1 MKIIIAGC
9 GKVGEL
15 LTSYISREGHD
26 VVVID
31 TDAEIIE
38 DIVNEYDVKGVVGNC
53 GSNSVLGEAGAGDS
67 DLIIAVTSSDELNI
81 ICCMVARKLGVRHA
95 IARVRNPDYSEQ
107 MTFMRREF
115 GLSMAVNP
123 ELDAAEEILR
133 IIQFPAAVKIDTFA
147 KGRVDLA
154 EIRLDAGHPLC
165 DKKLV
170 DLPTLYGVGVLICA
184 VQRGDDVIIPSSGDF
199 TLREGDMIHLTAS
212 HKDLANFCAKLGIV
226 SKRIKSVMI
235 IGGGKIAYFLSKML
249 CEVGIK
255 VKLVE
260 SDRERAETLSAQLP
274 GVMVINGDGTDGDL
288 LIEEG
293 IDAVDASVSL
303 TGIDEE
309 NIIIS
314 MFAGTRKVDKVITK
328 INHLNIMKTLSSIG
342 LECVVSPKNISANN
356 ILRYLRGIGNS
367 EGSSVQA
374 LYKIVDG
381 KAEALEFIASENF
394 GALGTPLK
402 DMRRKKNLLLV
413 CIIRKNKIIYPHG
426 SDTIEAGDS
435 VIVVTK
441 QSDDALRDLSD
452 ILE

>member
-1 MKIIIAGC
+1 MNIIIAGC

-15 LTSYISREGHD
+15 LTAYISREGHN

-31 TDAEIIE
+31 NEPQIIE
-38 DIVNEYDVKGVVGNC
+38 DIVNEYDVKGIAGNC
-53 GSNSVLGEAGAGDS
+53 ASNVVLSEAGAENAN
-67 DLIIAVTSSDELNI
+67 LIIAVTASDELNI
-81 ICCMVARKLGVRHA
+81 ICCMVARKLGVKHT

-107 MTFMRREF
+107 MVFMRSEF

-123 ELDAAEEILR
+123 ELETASEILR

-154 EIRLDAGHPLC
+154 EIRLDEGHPLC
-165 DKKLV
+165 NKRLCE
-170 DLPTLYGVGVLICA
+170 LPSLYDVRVLICA
-184 VQRGDDVIIPSSGDF
+184 VRRKDEVMIPSGDF
-199 TLREGDMIHLTAS
+199 VLKEGDLIHLTAS
-212 HKDLANFCAKLGIV
+212 HTELAGFCTKLGILK
-226 SKRIKSVMI
+226 KRIRSVMI
-235 IGGGKIAYFLSKML
+235 IGGGKIAFFLARML
-249 CEVGIK
+249 CDAGIK

-260 SDRERAETLSAQLP
+260 SDRARAEELSELLP
-274 GVMVINGDGTDGDL
+274 GVMVINADGTDGDV

-293 IDAVDASVSL
+293 IDRVDASVAL

-314 MFAGTRKVDKVITK
+314 MFAGTRRVDKVITK

-342 LECVVSPKNISANN
+342 LECIVSPKSISANN
-356 ILRYLRGIGNS
+356 ILRYLRSLGNTD
-367 EGSSVQA
+367 GSSVQT

-381 KAEALEFIASENF
+381 KAEALEFIASESF
-394 GALGTPLK
+394 EALGVPIK
-402 DMRRKKNLLLV
+402 DMKLRKNLLLV
-413 CIIRKNKIIYPHG
+413 CIIRREQIIYPHG

-441 QSDDALRDLSD
+441 QSDEALGDLSD
-452 ILE
+452 ILQ

>member
-1 MKIIIAGC
+1 MNIIIAGC

-15 LTSYISREGHD
+15 LTSYMSKEGHD

-31 TDAEIIE
+31 SDAQIIE
-38 DIVNEYDVKGVVGNC
+38 DIVNEYDVKGVAGNC
-53 GSNSVLGEAGAGDS
+53 GSNSVLSEAGAEQAK
-67 DLIIAVTSSDELNI
+67 LIVAVTASDELNI

-95 IARVRNPDYSEQ
+95 IARVRNPDYAEQ
-107 MTFMRREF
+107 MVFMRSEF

-123 ELDAAEEILR
+123 ELDAASEILR

-154 EIRLDAGHPLC
+154 EIRLDEGHPLC
-165 DKKLV
+165 EKRLC
-170 DLPTLYGVGVLICA
+170 DLPSLYGVGVLICA
-184 VQRGDDVIIPSSGDF
+184 VRRGDEVMIPSGDF
-199 TLREGDMIHLTAS
+199 VLKEGDMIHLTAS
-212 HKDLANFCAKLGIV
+212 HTELAAFCTKLGIMQ
-226 SKRIKSVMI
+226 KPIRSVMI
-235 IGGGKIAYFLSKML
+235 IGGGKIAFFLSRML
-249 CEVGIK
+249 CDAGIK

-260 SDRERAETLSAQLP
+260 SDRARAEELSELLP
-274 GVMVINGDGTDGDL
+274 KVMVINADGTDGDV

-293 IDAVDASVSL
+293 IDGVDASVAL

-314 MFAGTRKVDKVITK
+314 MFARTRRVDKVITK

-342 LECVVSPKNISANN
+342 LECIVSPKNISANN
-356 ILRYLRGIGNS
+356 ILRYLRALGNT
-367 EGSSVQA
+367 EGSSIQT

-381 KAEALEFIASENF
+381 KAEALEFTASDSFE
-394 GALGTPLK
+394 ALGVPIK
-402 DMRRKKNLLLV
+402 DMKLRKNLLLV
-413 CIIRKNKIIYPHG
+413 CIIRKDRIIYPHG

-441 QSDDALRDLSD
+441 QSGEALDDLSD
-452 ILE
+452 ILQ